1 MSLDVCIPNSVS
13 HRLNLIFNL
22 LNVAI
27 DNIKE
32 NFSFVVFWFKIFK
45 YKIILI
51 DIKIKFLV

>member
-1 MSLDVCIPNSVS
+1 MSIDVCIPNNVS

-22 LNVAI
+22 LNIAI

-32 NFSFVVFWFKIFK
+32 NFSFLVFWFKILK